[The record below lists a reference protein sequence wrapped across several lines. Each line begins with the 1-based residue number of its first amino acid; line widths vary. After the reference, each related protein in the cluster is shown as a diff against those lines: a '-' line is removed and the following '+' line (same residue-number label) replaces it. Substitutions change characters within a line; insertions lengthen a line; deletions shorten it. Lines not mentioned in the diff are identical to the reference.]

1 MRNPRAD
8 RWERVRV
15 YFGVLVLA
23 LVALGAGSIYAS
35 SLADAQR
42 SRSLMWLRTIGLE
55 LIGPAVV
62 SVVLAG
68 WLKRRLSVD
77 D

>member
-1 MRNPRAD
+1 MRNSRAE

-15 YFGVLVLA
+15 FFGVLVLA
-23 LVALGAGSIYAS
+23 LVALGAGSIYVS

-55 LIGPAVV
+55 LIGLAVV
-62 SVVLAG
+62 SVVLAR

>member
-1 MRNPRAD
+1 MRNSRAD
-8 RWERVRV
+8 RWGRVRV
-15 YFGVLVLA
+15 YFGGLVLA
-23 LVALGAGSIYAS
+23 LFALGAGSIYAS

-42 SRSLMWLRTIGLE
+42 ARSLMWLRTIGLE
-55 LIGPAVV
+55 LTGLAVV

-68 WLKRRLSVD
+68 WLKRRFSGD

>member
-23 LVALGAGSIYAS
+23 LVALGAGSIFAS

-42 SRSLMWLRTIGLE
+42 SRSLVWLRTIGLE
-55 LIGPAVV
+55 LIGLAVV

-68 WLKRRLSVD
+68 WLKRRISAD

>member
-1 MRNPRAD
+1 MRNSRAD

-23 LVALGAGSIYAS
+23 PVALGAGSIYAS

-42 SRSLMWLRTIGLE
+42 SRSLLWLRTIGLE
-55 LIGPAVV
+55 LIGLAVV

-77 D
+77 N

>member
-1 MRNPRAD
+1 MKNPRAD
-8 RWERVRV
+8 RWERARV

-42 SRSLMWLRTIGLE
+42 SRSLTWLRTIGLE
-55 LIGPAVV
+55 LIGLAVV

>member
-8 RWERVRV
+8 RWARVRV
-15 YFGVLVLA
+15 YFGVFVLA

-42 SRSLMWLRTIGLE
+42 PRSLMWLRTVGLE
-55 LIGPAVV
+55 LIGLAVV

>member
-23 LVALGAGSIYAS
+23 LVALGVGSIYAS
-35 SLADAQR
+35 SLADARR

-55 LIGPAVV
+55 LIGLAVV

>member
-8 RWERVRV
+8 RWGRVRV

-42 SRSLMWLRTIGLE
+42 SPSLMWLRTIGLE
-55 LIGPAVV
+55 LIGLAVV